1 MTQLESDLRRWVEL
15 DQQHRFQSI
24 ADAIAEILN
33 EEILPEVE
41 YHGEECTCLNCQE
54 AFVL

>member
-33 EEILPEVE
+33 EEILPEIHE
-41 YHGEECTCLNCQE
+41 AECTCLNCQE